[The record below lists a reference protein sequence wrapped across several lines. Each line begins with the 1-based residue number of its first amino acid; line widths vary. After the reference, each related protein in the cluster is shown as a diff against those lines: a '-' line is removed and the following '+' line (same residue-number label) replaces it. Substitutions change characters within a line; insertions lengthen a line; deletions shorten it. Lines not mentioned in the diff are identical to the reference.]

1 MTPPHPP
8 GAAAAIMDAIERVR
22 EAIRA
27 GHAPSAIAMHL
38 LIERTQQQPEPPRR
52 PRLEVVE

>member
-8 GAAAAIMDAIERVR
+8 GAAAEITDAIDRVR

-38 LIERTQQQPEPPRR
+38 LIERAQKQPPKR
-52 PRLEVVE
+52 PKLEVVE

>member
-8 GAAAAIMDAIERVR
+8 GAAAEIMDAIDRVR

-38 LIERTQQQPEPPRR
+38 LMERAQRKPEPPTR